1 MAALCAILAAVAF
14 FMEGGG
20 MNTRRNFVRGLS
32 GIGAIVATGHAPAIV
47 KSMIAARHIAAL
59 KKDVP
64 AQGIPYITPTNVK
77 QGILV
82 DACALAGNIYVID
95 FMMVPSLVDEPD
107 YCSFFG
113 ARNYDE
119 NYEFGTGC
127 SLFGIFNRQQTVV
140 ASRQGYTGEENT
152 GITLQV
158 GNRYR
163 ITFAPT
169 LTTVEDLTLAT
180 TRQFQYSTEEYGN
193 DNRLMVFSI
202 ADYDPYDTESLWP
215 DFGNTYS
222 NNPAMPMKLY
232 GLNVYNS
239 SNVLTH
245 DYVPYKSDGVIG
257 LRNALNGNVFAN
269 ATEYGAIGD
278 FAYGIDT
285 A

>member
-1 MAALCAILAAVAF
+1 VTTRRKFGLGIAAIIAAQRAPAALI
-14 FMEGGG
+14 
-20 MNTRRNFVRGLS
+20 RS
-32 GIGAIVATGHAPAIV
+32 IVAG
-47 KSMIAARHIAAL
+47 RHIAAL

-64 AQGIPYITPTNVK
+64 AQGIPYITPTNAK

-95 FMMVPSLVDEPD
+95 FMMIPSLVDDPD

-127 SLFGIFNRQQTVV
+127 SLFGIFNGQQTVV

-152 GITLQV
+152 GIPLQV

-180 TRQFQYSTEEYGN
+180 TRQFQYSTEESGN

-202 ADYDPYDTESLWP
+202 ADYDPFDPDALWP
-215 DFGNTYS
+215 DFGSTLY
-222 NNPAMPMKLY
+222 NNPVMPMKLY
-232 GLNVYNS
+232 GLKVYNS

-245 DYVPYKSDGVIG
+245 DYVPYNSGGVIG